1 MKTIAQSVLV
11 ALALLALLSLSVYAQ
26 SESCSSVEWGGETV
40 SLISGQ
46 ILRNDDGNGSQWWGQ
61 GACSAEGFTIPP
73 GGAYEITC
81 TGDYTMDNFN
91 GRVCDQVQ
99 QSGEEITI
107 PWYQPGCNTAQVGV
121 CSTDDDAT
129 RLYANGLYLGD
140 CISVPLMFA
149 SRPAH
154 TDTITLLSGST
165 FDLYAL
171 EVSCADFGSAGDDP
185 EPVTPTLSTAEEI
198 TPSLG
203 AQQVLDGGGFLGI
216 EFGGS
221 LSDPS
226 APVNQW
232 LGVAEDFVGIV
243 NTGNILY
250 IIGAVAGAGAVLA
263 WAIHTV
269 RRPESF

>member
-1 MKTIAQSVLV
+1 MKTITQSIVV
-11 ALALLALLSLSVYAQ
+11 ALGLLALVSLSTYAQ
-26 SESCSSVEWGGETV
+26 SESCTSAEWGGETV

-46 ILRNDDGNGSQWWGQ
+46 ILRNDDGNSSQWWGQ
-61 GACSAEGFTIPP
+61 DSCSAETFTISP
-73 GGAYEITC
+73 GGSYEITC
-81 TGDYTMDNFN
+81 TGDYTMDYFN
-91 GRVCDQVQ
+91 GRVCDQIL

-107 PWYQPGCNTAQVGV
+107 PWYQPNCRTAQVST
-121 CSTDDDAT
+121 CSTSDSAT

-140 CISVPLMFA
+140 CVSVPLAFNA
-149 SRPAH
+149 RPLY

-171 EVSCADFGSAGDDP
+171 EVTCTDLGSAGDDP
-185 EPVTPTLSTAEEI
+185 EPITPTLSTAEEI
-198 TPSLG
+198 TLTLG
-203 AQQVLDGGGFLGI
+203 AQEVLAGGGFLGI

-232 LGVAEDFVGIV
+232 LGVAEDFIGIV

-250 IIGAVAGAGAVLA
+250 IIGAVAGAAAVLG